1 MSEADKIIKSLRD
14 SGKKVEEFYMSNKTS
29 DKNVANIED
38 DIEILESI
46 VKVHND
52 FLQGV
57 NKESINEKEIRALEH
72 LLSDYK
78 NMKFNYE
85 NLIHDISLI
94 AESLDMQEDSTIE
107 EIALRISEEMYN
119 QQQINEEH
127 QKLNGELRQAINT
140 VEKEKSDWIKAYQE
154 EKDSQ
159 FELLK
164 RIKELEEETT
174 KLKAQHIFT
183 RNKATDEEKAELY
196 DVIDKT
202 LGTFL
207 EQEKPIW
214 QQEMTTDKMNL
225 EEALNVVDSM
235 YQDRYK
241 IIRENDTIYV
251 DRLKD
256 VKFTNLEFASVILLR
271 EVQSLQR
278 KLENSIPK
286 QVVIDLIANETID
299 ISGFECIAV
308 EDLEKIIGG

>member
-1 MSEADKIIKSLRD
+1 MS
-14 SGKKVEEFYMSNKTS
+14 
-29 DKNVANIED
+29 NIED

-164 RIKELEEETT
+164 RIKELEEENYVQ
-174 KLKAQHIFT
+174 KIQIYENYIPKQ
-183 RNKATDEEKAELY
+183 
-196 DVIDKT
+196 DVIDKIEEIIMDK
-202 LGTFL
+202 GNRYYYKFL
-207 EQEKPIW
+207 E
-214 QQEMTTDKMNL
+214 
-225 EEALNVVDSM
+225 
-235 YQDRYK
+235 
-241 IIRENDTIYV
+241 IRDIQY
-251 DRLKD
+251 
-256 VKFTNLEFASVILLR
+256 
-271 EVQSLQR
+271 
-278 KLENSIPK
+278 
-286 QVVIDLIANETID
+286 TID
-299 ISGFECIAV
+299 ILREL
-308 EDLEKIIGG
+308 LEGEK

>member
-1 MSEADKIIKSLRD
+1 MN
-14 SGKKVEEFYMSNKTS
+14 NKGS

-57 NKESINEKEIRALEH
+57 NKESINEKEIRALERV
-72 LLSDYK
+72 LLHYK

-225 EEALNVVDSM
+225 EEALNIVNEM

-241 IIRENDTIYV
+241 IIQENDTIYV
-251 DRLKD
+251 DKLKD

-271 EVQSLQR
+271 EVQSLQN
-278 KLENSIPK
+278 KFKNSIPTQK
-286 QVVIDLIANETID
+286 VIDKTEYLKKKRRELGFKTYLKREDMLNDDRIIVCEIQVLQELLET
-299 ISGFECIAV
+299 
-308 EDLEKIIGG
+308 K

>member
-1 MSEADKIIKSLRD
+1 MS
-14 SGKKVEEFYMSNKTS
+14 
-29 DKNVANIED
+29 NIED

-164 RIKELEEETT
+164 RIKELEEENM

-183 RNKATDEEKAELY
+183 KNKATDKEKAELY
-196 DVIDKT
+196 DTIDKT
-202 LGTFL
+202 LDTFL
-207 EQEKPIW
+207 EEEKPMW
-214 QQEMTTDKMNL
+214 EQEMIADKMKL
-225 EEALNVVDSM
+225 EEALNIVDAM

-241 IIRENDTIYV
+241 KIEENNTVYV

-286 QVVIDLIANETID
+286 QAVIDKIEELG
-299 ISGFECIAV
+299 ISD
-308 EDLEKIIGG
+308 EDMDYIRKIKKELLERKK